1 MKALFR
7 SIILVSNC
15 ILLAALPCT
24 AQRSLSPS
32 EQSASQRRSYT
43 ATDNKPGVVAAAANR
58 ASLSAE
64 ARRAEYSAL
73 LRRKSALKRYLPS
86 VSPDSADYRAT
97 VKSIGELEAKLHSLE
112 REALAATSLSQL
124 SDRSIRP
131 ATQSAGGATNSL
143 TSQKNPAV
151 SPGLRRGVAPARVST
166 SITAQPAP
174 ALPAPPD
181 DDDPAAQSEPQNY
194 VEWINRQIDDK
205 VTALINQGSNANQ
218 TETPSESS
226 NSTSLVDQSSSSDL
240 IGVGLNLA
248 GLSGGAS
255 DGKDASSVSVTT
267 TAYALYAALQGADPL
282 DPVFYNKHNKWRRLS
297 FILGYDDEKEEGDEA
312 DDAEAT
318 DRATIAGIKYLIIN
332 GRDATERENDDDAAT
347 IRNGLFAATVQFGEL
362 NAAIRNFI
370 FRNERVRNEFVKT
383 DFLNFIRGELAAV
396 RARVDSL
403 NQRLTA
409 STDQQETATL
419 KDQIAAFQADIA
431 TYQKLLENTPDA
443 LFNLSGP
450 MSQWSQEERDYY
462 AAGFTTS
469 ALQNNFP
476 KILALLSDDDR
487 EQLEKFVTDQI
498 NPFVNLTK
506 TLRKS
511 LERIRSKPQLSF
523 TALTKTRKKGD
534 DEYTSE
540 LIYERGIPGTT
551 RAFVTLNGGFK
562 YKNSRLLGGD
572 TRGGTAAGQLQF
584 QVTPENSLISKSP
597 IFLYFSTEANW
608 MSGLKPS
615 YRAQTKV
622 KVPLTDGIE
631 IPISLTYSNRT
642 DLIDESDV
650 RGQFGFTIDT
660 AKLLRIFKFKLPSST
675 ERAPVFA
682 PIQ

>member
-1 MKALFR
+1 M
-7 SIILVSNC
+7 
-15 ILLAALPCT
+15 
-24 AQRSLSPS
+24 
-32 EQSASQRRSYT
+32 
-43 ATDNKPGVVAAAANR
+43 ATDDKPGVAAATR
-58 ASLSAE
+58 ASLSME
-64 ARRAEYSAL
+64 ARQAEYSAL

-97 VKSIGELEAKLHSLE
+97 VKSIGELETKLQSLE
-112 REALAATSLSQL
+112 REALAATSLSL
-124 SDRSIRP
+124 LLAKPAGTATRS
-131 ATQSAGGATNSL
+131 ASGANSAA
-143 TSQKNPAV
+143 SQKNLTDAPA
-151 SPGLRRGVAPARVST
+151 LRRSVVPSRAST
-166 SITAQPAP
+166 SPMAQPTP
-174 ALPAPPD
+174 ALPAPVD
-181 DDDPAAQSEPQNY
+181 DDDPEAESEPKNY
-194 VEWINRQIDDK
+194 VEWINRQIDNK
-205 VTALINQGSNANQ
+205 VSALINQGSNANQ
-218 TETPSESS
+218 TETPSASS

-248 GLSGGAS
+248 GLSGGDA
-255 DGKDASSVSVTT
+255 DGKDATSVSVTT

-297 FILGYDDEKEEGDEA
+297 FILGYDDEKDEEGD
-312 DDAEAT
+312 DAETT

-332 GRDATERENDDDAAT
+332 GRDATEKENEDDT
-347 IRNGLFAATVQFGEL
+347 GKIRNALFAATVEFGEL

-370 FRNERVRNEFVKT
+370 FRNERVRNEFIKT
-383 DFLNFIRGELAAV
+383 DFLEFIRGELAGV
-396 RARVDSL
+396 RRRVDSL
-403 NQRLTA
+403 NQRIAA
-409 STDQQETATL
+409 SNDQQETARL
-419 KDQIAAFQADIA
+419 KEQLAAFQTDIA
-431 TYQKLLENTPDA
+431 TYQRLLESPSTD
-443 LFNLSGP
+443 LFNTTRPL
-450 MSQWSQEERDYY
+450 SQWSQEERDYY
-462 AAGFTTS
+462 AAGFTTN

-476 KILALLSDDDR
+476 KILGLLSDDDR

-562 YKNSRLLGGD
+562 YKNSRLVGGD
-572 TRGGTAAGQLQF
+572 TRGGTASGQLQF

-608 MSGLKPS
+608 MSGLKPN
-615 YRAQTKV
+615 YKAQTKV
-622 KVPLTDGIE
+622 KVPVTDGIE

-675 ERAPVFA
+675 ERSPVFA

>member
-1 MKALFR
+1 M
-7 SIILVSNC
+7 
-15 ILLAALPCT
+15 
-24 AQRSLSPS
+24 
-32 EQSASQRRSYT
+32 
-43 ATDNKPGVVAAAANR
+43 ATDDKPGVAAATR
-58 ASLSAE
+58 ASLSME

-86 VSPDSADYRAT
+86 VSPDSADYRAA
-97 VKSIGELEAKLHSLE
+97 VKSIGELEAKLQSLE
-112 REALAATSLSQL
+112 REALAATSLSL
-124 SDRSIRP
+124 LLAKPART
-131 ATQSAGGATNSL
+131 ATQSASPATDNAA
-143 TSQKNPAV
+143 SQKKSTDAPAL
-151 SPGLRRGVAPARVST
+151 SRSVAPSLAAT
-166 SITAQPAP
+166 SRTAQTPP
-174 ALPAPPD
+174 ALPAPVD

-218 TETPSESS
+218 TETPSASS

-248 GLSGGAS
+248 GLSSG
-255 DGKDASSVSVTT
+255 DTEDKDATSVSVTT

-297 FILGYDDEKEEGDEA
+297 FILGYDDEKEEGDDSET
-312 DDAEAT
+312 T
-318 DRATIAGIKYLIIN
+318 DRATIAGIKYLIIH
-332 GRDATERENDDDAAT
+332 GRDATERENEDDT
-347 IRNGLFAATVQFGEL
+347 GKIRNALFNATVEFGEL
-362 NAAIRNFI
+362 NAAIRNFL
-370 FRNERVRNEFVKT
+370 FRNERVRNEFIKT
-383 DFLNFIRGELAAV
+383 DFLEFIRGELAGV
-396 RARVDSL
+396 RRRVDSL
-403 NQRLTA
+403 NQRIAA
-409 STDQQETATL
+409 SADAQETARL
-419 KDQIAAFQADIA
+419 RGQLAAFQTEIA
-431 TYQKLLENTPDA
+431 TYQRLLESSPTD
-443 LFNLSGP
+443 LFNISRP

-462 AAGFTTS
+462 AAGFTTN

-476 KILALLSDDDR
+476 RILGLLSDDDR

-498 NPFVNLTK
+498 DPFVNLTK

-511 LERIRSKPQLSF
+511 LERIRSKPQLAF

-534 DEYTSE
+534 DEYTSG

-551 RAFVTLNGGFK
+551 RAFITLNGGFK
-562 YKNSRLLGGD
+562 YKNSRLIGGD
-572 TRGGTAAGQLQF
+572 TRGGTASGQLQF

-615 YRAQTKV
+615 YKAQTKV
-622 KVPLTDGIE
+622 KVPVTDGIE

-660 AKLLRIFKFKLPSST
+660 AKLLRIFKFKLPSTT